1 MKNLRLNTS
10 ITNLKESATLAI
22 NLKAKGD
29 RKKGENVAHFGFGQS
44 PFPVPQIIQEEL
56 KKNTHQKAY
65 LPTKGLPE
73 LCKQIA
79 KYYKD
84 NYGFSLNEE
93 SILISPGSKELIF
106 QVLYVL
112 EGPVIVPAPSWVSY
126 GPQLNIRGKDL
137 VRVITKRDNNYK
149 ITAQQLKESS
159 KDLEDD
165 QKLLI
170 LNNPSNPTGALYSR
184 EELVE
189 IGKVCEEENIII
201 ISDEIYSL
209 VNFTEQKYTS
219 LFEICPDRTIVT
231 GGLSKSH
238 GAGGY
243 RLGFIALPEK
253 MESLLKALCS
263 MISETYSAVSAPI
276 QFAALGAYQNNEEL
290 DKYVA
295 DCERV
300 HKAAG
305 NYLHRRFTSMG
316 LNCPKPEGAFYL
328 FPDFEDYKDKL
339 KAKGITTSAQLCDY
353 IYDNY
358 KVAMLPGS
366 DFYMDEDYLGC
377 RVASV
382 DYEGE
387 TVLENITDAQVDD
400 AFLEKYC
407 PQLKYGCD
415 QLEQFLSTL

>member
-29 RKKGENVAHFGFGQS
+29 RKNGENVAHFGFGQS
-44 PFPVPQIIQEEL
+44 PFPVPRIIQEEL
-56 KKNTHQKAY
+56 GKNTHQKAY

-149 ITAQQLKESS
+149 ITAAQLKESS

-184 EELVE
+184 EELEE

-209 VNFTEQKYTS
+209 VNFTDQKYTS

-253 MESLLKALCS
+253 MDSLLKALCS

-276 QFAALGAYQNNEEL
+276 QYAALGAYQNNEEL
-290 DKYVA
+290 DKYVR

-305 NYLHRRFTSMG
+305 DYLYRRFTSMG

-339 KAKGITTSAQLCDY
+339 KAKGITTSAQLCDH

-387 TVLENITDAQVDD
+387 VVLENITDEQVSDE
-400 AFLEKYC
+400 FLEKYC

-415 QLEQFLSTL
+415 QLQKFLSTL